1 MLNVAVPP
9 LLPRNRAPPALPA
22 APALLPVNVE
32 CVIVSEPSASNSTA
46 PPASPQTLFEKVLW
60 EIVTSPDGAQLRPP
74 PLLRP
79 AHPFPEMTTAE
90 RSRLSLGP
98 PPRIAPPPNAW
109 ANPPEIVTSES
120 VTLTP
125 PRTLGSSSNTRAVLW
140 V

>member
-1 MLNVAVPP
+1 M
-9 LLPRNRAPPALPA
+9 
-22 APALLPVNVE
+22 
-32 CVIVSEPSASNSTA
+32 
-46 PPASPQTLFEKVLW
+46 LW

-109 ANPPEIVTSES
+109 ANPPEIVNYQYTA
-120 VTLTP
+120 TP
-125 PRTLGSSSNTRAVLW
+125 GHFSLIYPSSYYGSGLAFSFTEEDDFVLQ
-140 V
+140 